1 MRLICPLLVPLLP
14 DNATAMPAMYPGNGD
29 TTDDNLSDDEVLN
42 GSVASAGHLS
52 IRFNSSDEDGVSSN
66 MPDGQDVDGESPGM
80 SKNSY
85 HYICDFLHLTLS
97 IIRSHSLH
105 SNTLRTSLSNFI

>member
-14 DNATAMPAMYPGNGD
+14 DNATAVPGNGD

-80 SKNSY
+80 PKNSY
-85 HYICDFLHLTLS
+85 HYICDFLHLIL
-97 IIRSHSLH
+97 
-105 SNTLRTSLSNFI
+105 

>member
-1 MRLICPLLVPLLP
+1 MRLICLLLVPLLP

-52 IRFNSSDEDGVSSN
+52 IRFNSSNEDGVSSN
-66 MPDGQDVDGESPGM
+66 MPDGQDVDGESPVFLKS
-80 SKNSY
+80 SK
-85 HYICDFLHLTLS
+85 LA
-97 IIRSHSLH
+97 
-105 SNTLRTSLSNFI
+105 